1 MTTII
6 EDLLSGPSTDS
17 LFLPEGAGEAG
28 KILRQTDWS
37 NTTLGAP
44 QHWPV
49 ALRALVSVMMG
60 SNQPMFIAWGPERT
74 LLYNSSYAAILD
86 DKHPSAMGCDFLE
99 VWAEIQNDL
108 MPIVEDAYN
117 GKPVHMNDIALKM
130 LRKGRLDEAHFS
142 FSYTPIPNE
151 NGQVSGFF
159 CVCRETTLEVRAER
173 KASLEREQQRRV
185 LRQLPGFAALLI
197 GKDHCFDY
205 ANDAY
210 LSLIGHREVLGRTVA
225 EALPEVVEQGFVGLL
240 DEVFCSGNAHIAR
253 ATPVILDGEQHYVD
267 FIYHP
272 ITDDAENVVGI
283 FAGGYDVTEQELG
296 KARFRAVQAS
306 SAAGFMLLDSVR
318 DTDGDLIDFRWADV
332 NDAACRIVGRSTE
345 QFLGKRLLE
354 EMPGNKLDGLF
365 DGYVKVVG
373 TGEPWNTEITYDHDG
388 VSVYLHLS
396 VAKVGDGIAVSFTDL
411 SKRRKAELELQ
422 RTLALLKTFTEAVP
436 GVVYAKDR
444 DGKMLIANRGT
455 ATLIGKPPE
464 EFIGLTDAEFLDDA
478 KQASQIME
486 NDRRVMTS
494 GEPQQLEE
502 LVQLADG
509 TPAYWLST
517 KAPMHNEAGDVVGL
531 IGSSV
536 DITAR
541 KEAEA
546 ALESSREE
554 LQTLNETLEQ
564 RVAEAIA
571 QREQAQEALRQSQ
584 KLESMGQLTG
594 GVAHDFNNLLTPII
608 GSLDLLQRRGG
619 RDEREDRLIGGALQS
634 AERAKTLVQRLLAF
648 ARRQPLQ
655 SRPVDIKELVE
666 GMADLIASTSGPRVR
681 VQVDAPKDLPTISA
695 DPNQLEMA
703 ILNLAVN
710 ARDAMPEGGL
720 LTIAAQAMHMEDA
733 ERAALVPGAYVKLSV
748 SDTGVGM
755 DKETAGRAIEP
766 FFSTKGIGQGTGL
779 GLSMAHG
786 LAAQLGGGLN
796 IQSCVGVGTS
806 VELWLPCTDAPIVA
820 EKSIEPRVV
829 TDASARGCVLLVDDE
844 EIVRGSTAAMLL
856 ELGYEVTECESAETA
871 LKLLDAGFVADIV
884 VTDHLMPGMTGTDLA
899 RTLQS
904 RGFDATLIISGY
916 ARDDGVS
923 LDLHRLTK
931 PFRQSELIA
940 ALDEIR
946 S

>member
-1 MTTII
+1 MTNII
-6 EDLLSGPSTDS
+6 EDPLLGPSADW

-28 KILRQTDWS
+28 KILRQTDWA

-86 DKHPSAMGCDFLE
+86 DKHPSAMGCDFLD
-99 VWAEIQNDL
+99 VWAEIRNDL

-151 NGQVSGFF
+151 NGQVSGLF
-159 CVCRETTLEVRAER
+159 CACRETTLEVRAER
-173 KASLEREQQRRV
+173 KAALEREQQRRV

-225 EALPEVVEQGFVGLL
+225 EALPEVVEQGFVRLL
-240 DEVFCSGNAHIAR
+240 DEVFCSGKPHVAR
-253 ATPVILDGEQHYVD
+253 ATPVILDGEQHFVD

-373 TGEPWNTEITYDHDG
+373 TGEPWNTEITYEHDG

-486 NDRRVMTS
+486 NDRRVMSS

-554 LQTLNETLEQ
+554 LQVLNETLEQ

-571 QREQAQEALRQSQ
+571 QRERAQEALRQSQ

-655 SRPVDIKELVE
+655 SRPVNLKELVE
-666 GMADLIASTSGPRVR
+666 GMTDLIASTLGPRVR
-681 VQVDAPKDLPTISA
+681 VEVDAPKELPPISA

-710 ARDAMPEGGL
+710 ARDAMPEGGI
-720 LTIAAQAMHMEDA
+720 LTIAAQAMDMEDA
-733 ERAALVPGAYVKLSV
+733 ERSALVPGAYVKLSV

-806 VELWLPCTDAPIVA
+806 VELWLPCTNAPIVA
-820 EKSIEPRVV
+820 EKSIEPKVAK
-829 TDASARGCVLLVDDE
+829 DKSARGCVLLVDDE
-844 EIVRGSTAAMLL
+844 EIVRGSTAAMLV

-871 LKLLDAGFVADIV
+871 LELLDSGFVADIV
-884 VTDHLMPGMTGTDLA
+884 VTDHLMPGMTGSDLA
-899 RTLQS
+899 RILQS
-904 RGFDATLIISGY
+904 RGFDDTLIISGY
-916 ARDDGVS
+916 ARDEGIS
-923 LDLHRLTK
+923 RDLHRLTK